1 MIYHLKMIPGDPMV
15 CVSFVALI
23 LFDRFVWFWNTS
35 SYVYCLP
42 VYERTLKIRFYPDI
56 LH

>member
-23 LFDRFVWFWNTS
+23 LFVEWFWNTS
-35 SYVYCLP
+35 SYVYCFSCIWANL
-42 VYERTLKIRFYPDI
+42 EKIRFYPDI